1 VKLNVRNKKLFIV
14 VNVDWFFLSHRLPV
28 ALAAKENG
36 YDVTIVCSETGLSS
50 KIISYGLKFIEV
62 PFSRAGT
69 NISEELLL
77 IRTLLKIYKKGSP
90 DIIHHVTLKPSI
102 YGSVAASWLGIRNV
116 VNAISGLG
124 YNFTAERKGVKQFIL
139 KRLLKFSFRSP
150 SLQFIFQNPD
160 DVALFKGSGFVKSN
174 DQIHLIKGSGVDLN
188 EFDYTPEPNE
198 GKIKVLLP
206 ARMLYDK
213 GVVEFVKAG
222 EKIKE
227 EFSDT
232 VCFNLAGDIDNH
244 NPAAFSDTELL
255 DLIDPPYINWIGF
268 QKDMASVL
276 KSHHIIVLPSYR
288 EGLPKSL
295 IEATAIGRPI
305 ITTDAPGCRECVEEG
320 YNGFLVPVRDYIQ
333 LSDKIRKLIT
343 QEDLRKEM
351 GKNSRTF
358 AEKNFSII
366 MVVEKTLEIYKGF
379 TI

>member
-1 VKLNVRNKKLFIV
+1 VKLNAEKKKLFIV

-28 ALAAKENG
+28 ALAAKEAD
-36 YDVTIVCSETGLSS
+36 YDVTILCSETGLSS

-69 NISEELLL
+69 NISEELML
-77 IRTLLKIYKKGSP
+77 IKILLKIYKKESP
-90 DIIHHVTLKPSI
+90 DI
-102 YGSVAASWLGIRNV
+102 YGSVAASWLGIKNV

-305 ITTDAPGCRECVEEG
+305 ITTDAPGCRECVEDG

-333 LSDKIRKLIT
+333 LSDKNRKLIT

-358 AEKNFSII
+358 AEKNFSIK